1 MHIPA
6 GRLILRTSRPKM
18 CLGRGAKD
26 DAAEDADADADAD
39 KVALVDTKLVL
50 R

>member
-1 MHIPA
+1 
-6 GRLILRTSRPKM
+6 M